1 MATIQIHL
9 QQPYKRQQEF
19 IDNKKRNNFLLL
31 PRRFGKTTLTKILI
45 AVGAIQNP
53 GYRAAWASPTWK
65 LMLEVFEEFVETL
78 KPLTKR
84 LNREDRRITL
94 YNGSVL
100 EFWSSNDPSAGRGRK
115 YNIFVCDEMQRQ
127 RKLMDFVKGSVRPCL
142 ADLQGD
148 LWILGTP
155 NGEGTEFHDLYLEAK
170 ANDDIWYVAN
180 GTLNDNP
187 YMHPEEIEM
196 MRRDLGPLM
205 SAQEIDAQ
213 WIPVNGLSPLVS
225 HFDWLDLI
233 KIPDGVRPQKV
244 MALDASISG
253 DTTALLASWR
263 DQLTQLY
270 YVDYDDIHT
279 FTPSLEDVET
289 GILQIDFAEVETVI
303 WRMWQTGR
311 YAALVYDPYQAVS
324 LAQRL
329 RRRGV
334 RTIEFTQ
341 NTMRVKADSY
351 LRQVIN
357 DGALYHPNHD
367 ELNNHIKNATVKYT
381 PNGGLRIIKPE
392 KKKKIDLAVALSMS
406 IYAQNT
412 LKPGIVSKFEPEVIK
427 YQSNQSYQSQAVS
440 TPFSNLQALSPFN
453 KRR

>member
-1 MATIQIHL
+1 MAALQIHL
-9 QQPYKRQQEF
+9 QKPYQRQQEF
-19 IDNKKRNNFLLL
+19 IDNKQRNNFLCLS
-31 PRRFGKTTLTKILI
+31 RRFGKTTLTKILI
-45 AVGAIQNP
+45 AVGAIQIP

-65 LMLEVFEEFVETL
+65 LMLEVFEEFVTIL
-78 KPLTKR
+78 APLTRR

-94 YNGSVL
+94 HNGSVL

-127 RKLMDFVKGSVRPCL
+127 RNLMDFIKGSVRPCL
-142 ADLQGD
+142 ADLRGD

-155 NGEGTEFHDLYLEAK
+155 NGEGTPFHELYLEA
-170 ANDDIWYVAN
+170 VAN
-180 GTLNDNP
+180 SDVWQVATGSLTDNP
-187 YMHPEEIEM
+187 FIHPDEIEM
-196 MRRDLGPLM
+196 MRRELGPLFA
-205 SAQEIDAQ
+205 AQEIDAQ

-225 HFDWLDLI
+225 PFDWNDLF
-233 KIPDGVRPQKV
+233 KIPEGIRPQKV

-263 DQLTQLY
+263 DQLTRNY
-270 YVDYDDIHT
+270 YIDYDDIHC
-279 FTPSLEDVET
+279 FTPSLEDIET
-289 GILQIDFAEVETVI
+289 GVLQIDFAQVESVI
-303 WRMWQTGR
+303 WRMWQTGH

-341 NTMRVKADSY
+341 NTMRIKADSY
-351 LRQVIN
+351 LRQVLN
-357 DGALYHPNHD
+357 DGALFHPNNE
-367 ELNNHIKNATVKYT
+367 ELNTHIKNATVKYT

-392 KKKKIDLAVALSMS
+392 KRKKIDLAVALSMS

-412 LKPGIVSKFEPEVIK
+412 LKPGIVSKYEPEVAK
-427 YQSNQSYQSQAVS
+427 YNQPQSNTLQPVIS
-440 TPFSNLQALSPFN
+440 TPFSNLQSLSPF